1 MIDIIILSVARDKRV
16 TLAAHCACLE
26 EKPEDEKKVTQIN
39 MIYSAEEARDFI
51 LRWIRRVTRWYK
63 NRSME

>member
-1 MIDIIILSVARDKRV
+1 MIDIIIFSVARDKKV
-16 TLAAHCACLE
+16 TFAAHSAYLE

-39 MIYSAEEARDFI
+39 IVYSAEEAKDFI